1 MASLKVA
8 LGRDSISLNGE
19 YPIVIKVVHN
29 RGKRIVNLAQRV
41 RVDDW
46 NEKRGMV
53 NEKLGGPEQ
62 KRYSKK
68 INYYID
74 TEIMKLKKI
83 VLDLESTSPYY
94 TVDDI
99 LNVYQKKISF
109 VSVFNYIRE
118 IIDSLERIGK
128 NGNSNVY
135 RGAMGILQKY
145 SRGRDLTF
153 EEINYSF
160 LKNFEAHMQARG
172 SKVNTVSFYLR
183 TIRSVYNRAIK
194 DGVVREEFYPFKK
207 ITIKKEKTIKRALN
221 RDDIAAIKDLNI
233 SGRPLLELAR
243 DIFMF
248 SFYMRGMSFKD
259 IAFLKVNNIF
269 ADRIYYSRQKTA
281 QKLNIKM
288 TEKAKE
294 IIMKYSDLSDKE
306 GFLFPLIKY
315 PGRNEFNQYKNS
327 YRKTNRRLKI
337 VGDILGFREPLTT
350 YVARHSW
357 ATIAKRSGIP
367 TSVISE
373 GLGHDSEKTT
383 QIYLDS
389 FENNVLDAAN
399 EMVTDF

>member
-8 LGRDSISLNGE
+8 LGRDTISLNGE
-19 YPIVIKVVHN
+19 YPIVIKVLHN
-29 RGKRIVNLAQRV
+29 RGKRVINLAQRV
-41 RVDDW
+41 RIDDW
-46 NEKRGMV
+46 NTKKGMV
-53 NEKLGGPEQ
+53 NERLGGPEQ

-83 VLDLESTSPYY
+83 ILDLESTTSFY

-99 LNVYQKKISF
+99 LNVYQRKTSF

-118 IIDSLERIGK
+118 IIDSLDRVGK

-135 RGAMGILQKY
+135 RGTMGILQKY
-145 SRGRDLTF
+145 SKGRDLTF

-160 LKNFEAHMQARG
+160 LRNFEAHLQAKG
-172 SKVNTVSFYLR
+172 SKINTISFYMR
-183 TIRSVYNRAIK
+183 TIRSIFNRAIK
-194 DGVVREEFYPFKK
+194 DGIVREEHYPFKK
-207 ITIKKEKTIKRALN
+207 IKIKKEKTIKRALY
-221 RDDIAAIKDLNI
+221 RDDIAAIKNYNLT
-233 SGRPLLELAR
+233 SRPPLELAR
-243 DIFMF
+243 DVFMF

-259 IAFLKVNNIF
+259 IAFLKVSNIF
-269 ADRIYYSRQKTA
+269 GDRIYYSRQKTA
-281 QKLNIKM
+281 QKLNIKL
-288 TEKAKE
+288 TDKAKE
-294 IIMKYSDLSDKE
+294 IILKYNDLTE
-306 GFLFPLIKY
+306 GDRFLFPLIKF
-315 PGRNEFNQYKNS
+315 PGKNEFNQYKNS
-327 YRKTNRRLKI
+327 YRKTNRRLKVI
-337 VGDILGFREPLTT
+337 GDLLNLRIPLTT

-399 EMVTDF
+399 EVITDI

>member
-8 LGRDSISLNGE
+8 LGRDKVSLNGE
-19 YPIVIKVVHN
+19 YPIIIKVLHN
-29 RGKRIVNLAQRV
+29 RGRRIINLAQRV
-41 RVDDW
+41 RIDDW
-46 NEKRGMV
+46 NVKKGMV

-68 INYYID
+68 VNYYID

-83 VLDLESTSPYY
+83 ILDLESTTTFY

-99 LNVYQKKISF
+99 LNVYQKKTSF
-109 VSVFNYIRE
+109 VSVFNYIKE
-118 IIDSLERIGK
+118 IIDALDRVGK

-135 RGAMGILQKY
+135 RGTMGILQKY
-145 SRGRDLTF
+145 SKGRDLTF

-160 LKNFEAHMQARG
+160 LRNFEAHLQARG
-172 SKVNTVSFYLR
+172 SKVNTISFYLR
-183 TIRSVYNRAIK
+183 TIRSIFNRAIK
-194 DGVVREEFYPFKK
+194 DGVVREEHYPFKK
-207 ITIKKEKTIKRALN
+207 IKIKKEKTIKRALF
-221 RDDIAAIKDLNI
+221 RDDIGSIKNLDLA
-233 SGRPLLELAR
+233 SRPMLELAR
-243 DIFMF
+243 DVFMF

-269 ADRIYYSRQKTA
+269 GDRIYYSRQKTA
-281 QKLNIKM
+281 QKLNIKL
-288 TEKAKE
+288 TDKAKE
-294 IIMKYSDLSDKE
+294 IILKYNDLTDKE
-306 GFLFPLIKY
+306 VFIFPLIRY
-315 PGRNEFNQYKNS
+315 PGKNEFNQYKNS
-327 YRKTNRRLKI
+327 YRKTNRRLKV
-337 VGDILGFREPLTT
+337 VGDIVNLRIPLTT

-399 EMVTDF
+399 DVITDI